1 MADRPPDPAAAWPRT
16 DARTALVRAAPF
28 LDRRPLLVVS
38 DFDGT
43 LSHLQGDP
51 WGARIVPGARAALR
65 RLAAIPGVHVALLS
79 GRTAADL
86 AGRVRVG
93 GATYLGDHG
102 TERGRLP
109 RGARAERL
117 TIEVAPLP
125 PHLSLLGERV
135 ARAVEAA
142 VPEPWLVVERKLP
155 GVTFHFRTAP
165 DLDAAAARVTAAVDA
180 TDTGRE
186 LRRFA
191 GRRALELRA
200 PGAPAKAESLRALL
214 DAHRPAT
221 AFMLGDDRHD
231 AGAFEVLR
239 AARAAGELAGLA
251 IAVAAHADVLPDV
264 APHAD
269 LVLGSA
275 TETAGFLRGVA
286 RHVVRSRG

>member
-1 MADRPPDPAAAWPRT
+1 MADPAAAWPHV
-16 DARTALVRAAPF
+16 DARTALDRAAPF
-28 LDRRPLLVVS
+28 LHLRPLLVVS

-43 LSHLQGDP
+43 LAHLSGDP
-51 WGARIVPGARAALR
+51 WGPRILPGAQAALR
-65 RLAAIPGVHVALLS
+65 RLATLPDVHVAFLS

-117 TIEVAPLP
+117 EIAAVPLP
-125 PHLSLLGERV
+125 PHLSLLTERV

-142 VPEPWLVVERKLP
+142 VPETWLVVERKLP
-155 GVTFHFRTAP
+155 AVTFHFRTAP
-165 DLDAAAARVTAAVDA
+165 DLGAAAARIAAVVDA
-180 TDTGRE
+180 TDAAGA
-186 LRRFA
+186 LVRFP

-200 PGAPAKAESLRALL
+200 PGAPAKAETLRALL
-214 DAHRPAT
+214 DAVRPAA

-231 AGAFEVLR
+231 ARAFTVLR
-239 AARAAGELAGLA
+239 RARGAGELAGLA
-251 IAVAAHADVLPDV
+251 LAVAAHADVLPEV

-269 LVLGSA
+269 LVLASPV
-275 TETAGFLRGVA
+275 ESAGFLRGVA
-286 RHVVRSRG
+286 RRAAEAGA